1 MPEAEI
7 RLGKACLFIL
17 DLFAGKRSDKTG
29 HRSHEGTFAS
39 EAMPHLDGAE
49 PRPHTIYVVAA
60 RYGKFRPVCSGLPN
74 P

>member
-1 MPEAEI
+1 MS
-7 RLGKACLFIL
+7 
-17 DLFAGKRSDKTG
+17 KR
-29 HRSHEGTFAS
+29 
-39 EAMPHLDGAE
+39 AMPRLDGAE